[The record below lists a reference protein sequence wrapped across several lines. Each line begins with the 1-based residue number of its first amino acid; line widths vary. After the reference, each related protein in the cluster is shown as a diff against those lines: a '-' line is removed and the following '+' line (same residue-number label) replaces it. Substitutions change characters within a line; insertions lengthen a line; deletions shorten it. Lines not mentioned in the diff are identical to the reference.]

1 MTLTALAGRGRIN
14 EAILHFRRAVR
25 ISPKYAESHCNL
37 GIVLASRGRIAGAVE
52 QYRALARPHDSTRSL
67 WHGTKPTAPVSTR
80 GPLVR
85 AKIRPS
91 PAGCVKRMMRCRE
104 TFPAAPGTSADPMAR
119 FTHPV

>member
-52 QYRALARPHDSTRSL
+52 QYREALDLATRQHKDSLARD
-67 WHGTKPTAPVSTR
+67 
-80 GPLVR
+80 
-85 AKIRPS
+85 AKARLP
-91 PAGCVKRMMRCRE
+91 RYE
-104 TFPAAPGTSADPMAR
+104 TEAT
-119 FTHPV
+119 